1 MNSIEKIEEF
11 AKENYVPI
19 ARKETLEYIKKIFK
33 ENKQKSVLER
43 GTPIGYTCINV
54 AVIDPSISI
63 LTLEYEEKRFN
74 IAKENIKDFKVENQ
88 IQQVYGDARFFY
100 PDLYYDVIFIDAAK
114 KRNKYFLDKFS
125 KRLNNFGT
133 IIIDNMNLDDLWVDA
148 KKEKKEEYDLV
159 NKEFKEYI
167 LTLKDYEVN
176 IYDDIGDGIAVLKR
190 KYQGET
196 NTFYFRL
203 QNNS

>member
-33 ENKQKSVLER
+33 ENNYKSFLEI
-43 GTPIGYTCINV
+43 GTAIGYTCINV
-54 AVIDPSISI
+54 ALIDPSIRI

-74 IAKENIKDFKVENQ
+74 IAKQNIKDFKVENQ
-88 IQQVYGDARFFY
+88 IQQVYGDARFYY

-190 KYQGET
+190 KY
-196 NTFYFRL
+196 
-203 QNNS
+203 

>member
-33 ENKQKSVLER
+33 ENNYKSFLEI
-43 GTPIGYTCINV
+43 GTAIGYTCINV
-54 AVIDPSISI
+54 ALIDPSIRI

-74 IAKENIKDFKVENQ
+74 IAKENIKDFKVEKQ
-88 IQQVYGDARFFY
+88 IQQVYGDARFFF

-125 KRLNNFGT
+125 KRLNSKGT

-190 KYQGET
+190 KY
-196 NTFYFRL
+196 
-203 QNNS
+203 

>member
-33 ENKQKSVLER
+33 ENNYKSFLEI
-43 GTPIGYTCINV
+43 GTAIGYTCINV
-54 AVIDPSISI
+54 ALIDPSIRI

-148 KKEKKEEYDLV
+148 KKEKKEKYDLV

-190 KYQGET
+190 KY
-196 NTFYFRL
+196 
-203 QNNS
+203 

>member
-33 ENKQKSVLER
+33 ENNYKSFLEI
-43 GTPIGYTCINV
+43 GTAIGYTCINV
-54 AVIDPSISI
+54 ALIDPSIRI

-74 IAKENIKDFKVENQ
+74 IAKENIKDFKVEKQ
-88 IQQVYGDARFFY
+88 IQQVYGDARFYY

-133 IIIDNMNLDDLWVDA
+133 IIIDNMNLDDLWIDA

-159 NKEFKEYI
+159 NKEFKKYI

-190 KYQGET
+190 KY
-196 NTFYFRL
+196 
-203 QNNS
+203 

>member
-1 MNSIEKIEEF
+1 MNRIEKIEEF

-33 ENKQKSVLER
+33 ENNYKSFLEI
-43 GTPIGYTCINV
+43 GTAIGYTCINV
-54 AVIDPSISI
+54 ALIDPSIRI

-74 IAKENIKDFKVENQ
+74 IAKENIKDFKVEKQ
-88 IQQVYGDARFFY
+88 IQQVYGDARFFF

-190 KYQGET
+190 KY
-196 NTFYFRL
+196 
-203 QNNS
+203 

>member
-1 MNSIEKIEEF
+1 MNSIEKIEAF

-33 ENKQKSVLER
+33 ENNYKSFLEI
-43 GTPIGYTCINV
+43 GTAIGYTCINV
-54 AVIDPSISI
+54 ALIDPSIRI

-190 KYQGET
+190 KY
-196 NTFYFRL
+196 
-203 QNNS
+203 

>member
-33 ENKQKSVLER
+33 ENNYKSFLEI
-43 GTPIGYTCINV
+43 GTAIGYTCINV
-54 AVIDPSISI
+54 ALIDPSIRI

-74 IAKENIKDFKVENQ
+74 IAKENIKDFKVEKQ
-88 IQQVYGDARFFY
+88 IQQVYVDARFFY

-125 KRLNNFGT
+125 KRLNSKGT

-190 KYQGET
+190 KY
-196 NTFYFRL
+196 
-203 QNNS
+203 

>member
-33 ENKQKSVLER
+33 ENNYKSFLEI
-43 GTPIGYTCINV
+43 GTAIGYTCINV
-54 AVIDPSISI
+54 ALIDPSIRI

-74 IAKENIKDFKVENQ
+74 IAKENIKDFKVEKQ

-125 KRLNNFGT
+125 KRLNSKGT

-190 KYQGET
+190 KY
-196 NTFYFRL
+196 
-203 QNNS
+203 

>member
-1 MNSIEKIEEF
+1 MNNIEKIELF

-19 ARKETLEYIKKIFK
+19 ARKETIEYIKNIFK
-33 ENKQKSVLER
+33 ENNYKSFLEI
-43 GTPIGYTCINV
+43 GTAIGYTSINV
-54 AVIDPSISI
+54 ALIDPSIRI

-74 IAKENIKDFKVENQ
+74 IAKENIKDFNLENQ

-125 KRLNNFGT
+125 KRLNSKGT

-148 KKEKKEEYDLV
+148 KKEKKEKYDLV
-159 NKEFKEYI
+159 NKEFKDYI
-167 LTLKDYEVN
+167 KTLNDYEVN
-176 IYDDIGDGIAVLKR
+176 VYDDIGDGIAVLKR
-190 KYQGET
+190 KY
-196 NTFYFRL
+196 
-203 QNNS
+203 

>member
-33 ENKQKSVLER
+33 ENNYKSFLEI
-43 GTPIGYTCINV
+43 GTAIGYTCINV
-54 AVIDPSISI
+54 ALIDPSIRI

-74 IAKENIKDFKVENQ
+74 IAKENIKDFKVEKQ

-159 NKEFKEYI
+159 NKEFIEYI

-190 KYQGET
+190 KY
-196 NTFYFRL
+196 
-203 QNNS
+203 

>member
-33 ENKQKSVLER
+33 ENNYKSFLEI
-43 GTPIGYTCINV
+43 GTAIGYTCINV
-54 AVIDPSISI
+54 ALIDPNIRI

-190 KYQGET
+190 KY
-196 NTFYFRL
+196 
-203 QNNS
+203 

>member
-33 ENKQKSVLER
+33 ENNYKSFLEI
-43 GTPIGYTCINV
+43 GTAIGYTCINV
-54 AVIDPSISI
+54 ALIDPSIRI

-125 KRLNNFGT
+125 KRLNSKGT

-190 KYQGET
+190 KY
-196 NTFYFRL
+196 
-203 QNNS
+203 

>member
-1 MNSIEKIEEF
+1 MKTFEELEKY
-11 AKENYVPI
+11 AKENYIPI
-19 ARKETLEYIKKIFK
+19 ARKAVVEYIVNTIK
-33 ENKQKSVLER
+33 ENNYKSFLEI
-43 GTPIGYTCINV
+43 GTAIGYTCINV
-54 AVIDPSISI
+54 ALIDPSIRI

-74 IAKENIKDFKVENQ
+74 IAKENIKDFKVEKQ

-125 KRLNNFGT
+125 KRLNSKGT

-190 KYQGET
+190 KY
-196 NTFYFRL
+196 
-203 QNNS
+203 

>member
-19 ARKETLEYIKKIFK
+19 ARKETLEFIKKIFK
-33 ENKQKSVLER
+33 ENNYKSFLEI
-43 GTPIGYTCINV
+43 GTAIGYTCINV
-54 AVIDPSISI
+54 ALIDPSIRI

-74 IAKENIKDFKVENQ
+74 IAKENIKDFKVEKQ
-88 IQQVYGDARFFY
+88 IQQVYGDARFYY
-100 PDLYYDVIFIDAAK
+100 PDLNYDVIFIDAAK

-125 KRLNNFGT
+125 KRLSPKGT

-190 KYQGET
+190 KY
-196 NTFYFRL
+196 
-203 QNNS
+203 

>member
-1 MNSIEKIEEF
+1 MNSIEKIEKF

-19 ARKETLEYIKKIFK
+19 ARKETLEFIKKIFK
-33 ENKQKSVLER
+33 DNNYKSFLEI
-43 GTPIGYTCINV
+43 GTAIGYTCINV
-54 AVIDPSISI
+54 ALIDPSIRV

-74 IAKENIKDFKVENQ
+74 IAKENIKDFNVEKQ
-88 IQQVYGDARFFY
+88 IQQVYGDARFYY

-125 KRLNNFGT
+125 KRLNKYGT
-133 IIIDNMNLDDLWVDA
+133 IIVDNMNLDDLWIDA

-190 KYQGET
+190 KY
-196 NTFYFRL
+196 
-203 QNNS
+203 

>member
-33 ENKQKSVLER
+33 ENNYKSFLEI
-43 GTPIGYTCINV
+43 GTAIGYTCINV
-54 AVIDPSISI
+54 ALIDPSIRI

-88 IQQVYGDARFFY
+88 IQQAYGDARFFY

-190 KYQGET
+190 KY
-196 NTFYFRL
+196 
-203 QNNS
+203 

>member
-1 MNSIEKIEEF
+1 MNNIEKIELF

-19 ARKETLEYIKKIFK
+19 ARKETIEYIKNIFK
-33 ENKQKSVLER
+33 ENNYKSFLEI
-43 GTPIGYTCINV
+43 GTAIGYTSINV
-54 AVIDPSISI
+54 ALIDPSIRI

-74 IAKENIKDFKVENQ
+74 IAKENIKDFNLEKQ

-125 KRLNNFGT
+125 KRLNSKGT

-148 KKEKKEEYDLV
+148 KKEKKEKYDLV
-159 NKEFKEYI
+159 NKEFKDYI
-167 LTLKDYEVN
+167 KTLNDYEVN
-176 IYDDIGDGIAVLKR
+176 VYDDIGDGIAVLKR
-190 KYQGET
+190 KY
-196 NTFYFRL
+196 
-203 QNNS
+203 